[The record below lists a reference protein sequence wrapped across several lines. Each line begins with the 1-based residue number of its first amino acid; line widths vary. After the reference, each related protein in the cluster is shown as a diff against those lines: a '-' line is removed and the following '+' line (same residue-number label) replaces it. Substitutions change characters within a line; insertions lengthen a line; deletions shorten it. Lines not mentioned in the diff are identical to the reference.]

1 MSIFSPCS
9 SVMTFLTR
17 LPMGPMHA
25 PLAFTPGWCE
35 ATAILVRCP
44 ASRAIATIS
53 TAPEAISG
61 TSSEKSFLTRPGWVR
76 DNVIDGPRYPLR
88 TCNTKQRNRSPCT
101 YRSPGTC
108 SVGGRI
114 ASILPRSTRTARGS
128 FPCWITPATMSPS
141 RPAYSPKVSSSSA
154 SRSRCKMTCRAVVA
168 AIRPKP
174 AGVWSYSRSTW
185 PSSPVSA
192 AQTVTCPVV
201 RSTSTRAVAAESP
214 DLWYATSSASSMAL
228 IARSIEMSFSLSR
241 LRRTLRSMS
250 IPAPPVPRLG
260 AVKHRGGLGSPGL
273 ARPAELDLHPPR
285 AELVVIELDAVA
297 LDAQRHRRLAGQ
309 ENPAVDGRR
318 PARRSRPAGIG
329 RGRRRERGADQP
341 ALGAAPVP
349 GLGQRPVHPR
359 GRHLE
364 GVRDLAHDAA
374 GVQAHR
380 HFPADLGDLV
390 QSRPAVGIDHQL
402 QQPAPPGRADPDR
415 LQVHP
420 RRADHRFQ
428 HAGQVGRLG
437 QRACRAHP
445 LGASAARAPSV
456 ASPRA

>member
-61 TSSEKSFLTRPGWVR
+61 TSSEKSFFTRPGCVR
-76 DNVIDGPRYPLR
+76 DSVIDGPRYPLR
-88 TCNTKQRNRSPCT
+88 TCSTKQRNRSPCT
-101 YRSPGTC
+101 YRSPGTF
-108 SVGGRI
+108 SVGGSI
-114 ASILPRSTRTARGS
+114 ASTLPRSTRTARGS

-154 SRSRCKMTCRAVVA
+154 SRSRCRMTCRAVVA

-250 IPAPPVPRLG
+250 ILAAPVPRLS
-260 AVKHRGGLGSPGL
+260 AIKHRTGPGVG
-273 ARPAELDLHPPR
+273 PAELDLHPPR
-285 AELVVIELDAVA
+285 AELHVVELDAVT
-297 LDAQRHRRLAGQ
+297 LDVQRHRCVAGR
-309 ENPAVDGRR
+309 ENPATDGRR
-318 PARRSRPAGIG
+318 PARSRLAVVVFAPH
-329 RGRRRERGADQP
+329 RERGADQA
-341 ALGAAPVP
+341 ALGTAPMP
-349 GLGQRPVHPR
+349 GLGERPVHP
-359 GRHLE
+359 GGGHFE

-380 HFPADLGDLV
+380 NLPADLGDLV
-390 QSRPAVGIDHQL
+390 QCRPAIGIDHQL
-402 QQPAPPGRADPDR
+402 EQPAPPGRADPDR
-415 LQVHP
+415 LQVHA
-420 RRADHRFQ
+420 RRADHRF
-428 HAGQVGRLG
+428 
-437 QRACRAHP
+437 
-445 LGASAARAPSV
+445 
-456 ASPRA
+456 